1 MTEKD
6 TKKWFDL
13 VALIAVIGGLVLVA
27 YEIRQANIFAKAAT
41 ENSIY
46 EGWETLSMWQI
57 ELGINALRVK
67 AIEDPE
73 SMTASELADL
83 GNWLVSIISI
93 YQRNGIMFYK
103 YGLASDPAYSQVG
116 SFYFISQVERDW
128 FERNESWIR
137 RETPTLADEIRHY
150 IETTPVDPSFFGLI
164 DYKSQPTN

>member
-27 YEIRQANIFAKAAT
+27 YEIRQANTFAKAAT

-46 EGWETLSMWQI
+46 EGWETLSMWQV

-73 SMTASELADL
+73 SMTASE
-83 GNWLVSIISI
+83 
-93 YQRNGIMFYK
+93 
-103 YGLASDPAYSQVG
+103 
-116 SFYFISQVERDW
+116 
-128 FERNESWIR
+128 
-137 RETPTLADEIRHY
+137 
-150 IETTPVDPSFFGLI
+150 
-164 DYKSQPTN
+164 